1 MCRFAPTPKESKCQY
16 VLGNKTKP
24 VSFYA
29 RQRTHLESVALNQ
42 DTEELENTRHSV
54 VVLEIVRV
62 DRTLNYVDRNY
73 NRPP

>member
-42 DTEELENTRHSV
+42 DTKELEDTRYSV
-54 VVLEIVRV
+54 VLQSVIV